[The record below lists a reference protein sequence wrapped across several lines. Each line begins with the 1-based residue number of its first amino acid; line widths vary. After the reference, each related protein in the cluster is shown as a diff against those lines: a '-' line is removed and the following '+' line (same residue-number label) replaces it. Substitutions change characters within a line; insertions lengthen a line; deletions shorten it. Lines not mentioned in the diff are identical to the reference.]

1 MDKKEIKKLML
12 EILDRENRAL
22 SIREITEKLKIK
34 NIDIS
39 QPTALNYLKE
49 IEEEGMAVEVDKN
62 GKEIQKHKTKNSPKK
77 TTK

>member
-1 MDKKEIKKLML
+1 MDKKEIKKLIL
-12 EILDRENRAL
+12 EILDKENRSL

-34 NIDIS
+34 NINIS

-62 GKEIQKHKTKNSPKK
+62 GKEIQKHKTKNTIKK
-77 TTK
+77 TT